1 MSDQRIHAGLHIPD
15 LSITGFGGIARLSI
29 ARLGRVTLLTGRNGA
44 GKTTVLEAVRVYAAR
59 ARPNVLHDVLERREE
74 FAAALD
80 EDQDPVVFPD
90 YAALFHGRVGTHGQS
105 ITMGPTDGT
114 DDLRIEVSALEPDQQ
129 SLFSAQ
135 PTRVQ
140 AIKIAYRREER
151 LLPWFLPTSER
162 NKSWS
167 QRRYLWDLHRA
178 WRNDDNEW
186 PIIECESLGPGLPGN
201 NRIARLWDNV
211 TLTDA
216 EDLSIQA
223 LRLISDDIDRV
234 AVVSDDQRSHRRRVV
249 VKLKNQARPVP
260 LKSLGDGV
268 PRMFAAGLALANSRD
283 GFLVIDEA
291 ENGFHHSVQ
300 RDFWRTVL
308 RAAQQNNVQVLA
320 TTHSWDCVRGFA
332 QAATETGDVAGALV
346 RLDRDGQDVRPVEYT
361 EEDLETIAE
370 QGIEVR

>member
-1 MSDQRIHAGLHIPD
+1 MSDQRIHAALHIPD
-15 LSITGFGGIARLSI
+15 LSITGFRGIAHLSI

-74 FAAALD
+74 LAAALD

-90 YAALFHGRVGTHGQS
+90 YAALFHGRVGTQGQS
-105 ITMGPTDGT
+105 ITLGPAGGK
-114 DDLRIEVSALEPDQQ
+114 DDLRIEVSTLPAQG
-129 SLFSAQ
+129 SLFGDQ
-135 PTRVQ
+135 PARMQ
-140 AIKIAYRREER
+140 AIKIEYRGEER
-151 LLPWFLPTSER
+151 LLPWFLPASER
-162 NKSWS
+162 NRSWAR
-167 QRRYLWDLHRA
+167 RRYVWDLHGA
-178 WRNDDNEW
+178 WRNDDTEW
-186 PIIECESLGPGLPGN
+186 PTIECESLGPGLPSN

-216 EDLSIQA
+216 EDLSIDA
-223 LRLISDDIDRV
+223 LRLIGDDIDRV

-249 VKLKNQARPVP
+249 VRLKNQARPVP

>member
-1 MSDQRIHAGLHIPD
+1 MSDPRTHPDLHIPD
-15 LSITGFGGIARLSI
+15 LSITGFRGIARLSI

-80 EDQDPVVFPD
+80 EDQDRVVFPD
-90 YAALFHGRVGTHGQS
+90 YAALFHGRLGTHGQS
-105 ITMGPTDGT
+105 ITIGPAGGK
-114 DDLRIEVSALEPDQQ
+114 DDLRIEVSTLPAQQ
-129 SLFSAQ
+129 SLFADQ
-135 PTRVQ
+135 PARMQ
-140 AIKIAYRREER
+140 AIRIEYRGKER
-151 LLPWFLPTSER
+151 LLPWFLPASER
-162 NKSWS
+162 NRSWAR
-167 QRRYLWDLHRA
+167 RRYVWDLQRA

-201 NRIARLWDNV
+201 DRIARLWDNV

-216 EDLSIQA
+216 EDLSINA
-223 LRLISDDIDRV
+223 LRLIGDDIDRV
-234 AVVSDDQRSHRRRVV
+234 AVVSDDQRSRRRRVV

-283 GFLVIDEA
+283 GFLVVDEA

-300 RDFWRTVL
+300 RDFWRMVL

-332 QAATETGDVAGALV
+332 QAATEIGDVAGALV
-346 RLDRDGQDVRPVEYT
+346 RLDRDGEELRSVEYSV
-361 EEDLETIAE
+361 EDLETIAE

>member
-1 MSDQRIHAGLHIPD
+1 MSDPRTHPDLHIPD
-15 LSITGFGGIARLSI
+15 LSITGFRGIARLSI

-74 FAAALD
+74 LATALD

-105 ITMGPTDGT
+105 ITIGPAGGK
-114 DDLRIEVSALEPDQQ
+114 DDLRIEVSTLPAQQ
-129 SLFSAQ
+129 SLFADQ
-135 PTRVQ
+135 PARMQ
-140 AIKIAYRREER
+140 AIKIEYRRKER
-151 LLPWFLPTSER
+151 LLPWFLPASER
-162 NKSWS
+162 NRSWAR
-167 QRRYLWDLHRA
+167 RRYVWDLHRA
-178 WRNDDNEW
+178 WRTDDTEW
-186 PIIECESLGPGLPGN
+186 PIIECESLGPGLPSN
-201 NRIARLWDNV
+201 DRIARLWDNV

-216 EDLSIQA
+216 EDLSIDA
-223 LRLISDDIDRV
+223 LRLIGDDIDRV
-234 AVVSDDQRSHRRRVV
+234 AVVSDDQRSRRRRVV

-283 GFLVIDEA
+283 GFLVVDEA

-332 QAATETGDVAGALV
+332 QAATEIGDVAGALV
-346 RLDRDGQDVRPVEYT
+346 RLDRDGEELRSVEYS

>member
-1 MSDQRIHAGLHIPD
+1 MSDPRTHPDLHIPD
-15 LSITGFGGIARLSI
+15 LSITGFRGIARLSI

-74 FAAALD
+74 FAAAHD
-80 EDQDPVVFPD
+80 EDQDSVVFPD
-90 YAALFHGRVGTHGQS
+90 YAALFHGRLGTHGQS
-105 ITMGPTDGT
+105 ITMGPAGGK

-129 SLFSAQ
+129 SLFPQHS
-135 PTRVQ
+135 RVQ
-140 AIKIAYRREER
+140 AIKIAYQQEER
-151 LLPWFLPTSER
+151 LLPWFLPASER
-162 NKSWS
+162 NRSWAR
-167 QRRYLWDLHRA
+167 RRYVWDLQRA
-178 WRNDDNEW
+178 WRNNDNEW
-186 PIIECESLGPGLPGN
+186 PILECESLGPGLPGN
-201 NRIARLWDNV
+201 DRIARLWDNV

-216 EDLSIQA
+216 EDLSINA
-223 LRLISDDIDRV
+223 LRLLGDDIDRV
-234 AVVSDDQRSHRRRVV
+234 AVVSDDQRSRRRVV

-283 GFLVIDEA
+283 GFLVVDEA

-346 RLDRDGQDVRPVEYT
+346 RLDRDGEELRSVEYS
-361 EEDLETIAE
+361 EADLETIAE